1 MKICWYNNLQQTL
14 TRLIKEG
21 KYTLFTENGEPLN
34 VAYNAD
40 AFNWS
45 LTRFKRNSPELQ
57 FADSRKERETVC
69 HSFGHGRAQLSLDPF
84 FNKLK
89 DSYRIESFFSNR
101 RKIHL
106 FQISF

>member
-1 MKICWYNNLQQTL
+1 M

-21 KYTLFTENGEPLN
+21 KYTLFTENGELLN
-34 VAYNAD
+34 VAHNAD

-69 HSFGHGRAQLSLDPF
+69 HSFGLGSAHPSAGPTYQQIKRWSPY
-84 FNKLK
+84 K
-89 DSYRIESFFSNR
+89 
-101 RKIHL
+101 KINNYK
-106 FQISF
+106 F